1 MTEIRYWPRIG
12 MRVEKKA
19 AEEFIEKIMSDGS
32 KGSVLDDDLEE
43 FVNVVPLTAA
53 ELHDE
58 INTLFESPPDLESPA
73 YDDFNQAILDLMEFE
88 SNRKKYILGKKDE
101 GMTLQEAKDDYEAV
115 KAALV
120 REHLELPEPEESEDE
135 NTEEEEE

>member
-58 INTLFESPPDLESPA
+58 INTLFENPPDLESPA
-73 YDDFNQAILDLMEFE
+73 YDEFNQAILDLMEFE
-88 SNRKKYILGKKDE
+88 SNRKKYILAKKEE
-101 GMTLQEAKDDYEAV
+101 GMTLQEAKDDYEAA

-120 REHLELPEPEESEDE
+120 REHLDLPEPEESEDD
-135 NTEEEEE
+135 NTEEE

>member
-12 MRVEKKA
+12 MRVERKA
-19 AEEFIEKIMSDGS
+19 ALEFIDKLTTDGS

-43 FVNVVPLTAA
+43 FVNVTPLTAA

-58 INTLFESPPDLESPA
+58 INTLFENPPDLESPA
-73 YDDFNQAILDLMEFE
+73 YDEFNQAILDLMEFE
-88 SNRKKYILGKKDE
+88 SNRKKYILAKKEE
-101 GMTLQEAKDDYEAV
+101 GMTLQEAKDDYEAA

-120 REHLELPEPEESEDE
+120 REHLDLPEPEESEDD
-135 NTEEEEE
+135 NTEEE

>member
-53 ELHDE
+53 ELHEE

-88 SNRKKYILGKKDE
+88 SN
-101 GMTLQEAKDDYEAV
+101 
-115 KAALV
+115 
-120 REHLELPEPEESEDE
+120 
-135 NTEEEEE
+135 